1 MNFNIFQAIDVI
13 DALAQQHQDDQQRRR
28 QQRRLILDRRMV
40 NPLLEICDVEFR
52 QHFRFT
58 KDQVGQL
65 VGMLQHN
72 LRHETERG
80 NPLTPLQQLCAVLN
94 YYGGGQFQRITG
106 KNWHS

>member
-1 MNFNIFQAIDVI
+1 
-13 DALAQQHQDDQQRRR
+13 
-28 QQRRLILDRRMV
+28 
-40 NPLLEICDVEFR
+40 
-52 QHFRFT
+52 
-58 KDQVGQL
+58 L

-80 NPLTPLQQLCAVLN
+80 NPLTPLQQLCAFLS